1 MGKREEEE
9 EAEGNSERWLLTYSD
24 MITLLLALFII
35 MYGMSAADSEKVKQ
49 MSQGLEEALNP
60 SKVTEENAG
69 GGGTGGT
76 DATSGSGTEGN
87 ATSNMDN
94 VVKQLEEY
102 IDKHGL
108 KSEITLSKSD
118 AGVCIQLKDTLLFHP
133 NTATLLNAQ
142 TPVIGEIGKALQ
154 AIYSSIDHISIIGN
168 TADVGNHD
176 LPNEI
181 DSYVLST
188 QRAIAVLSLLT
199 YSGVKPN
206 KLVVEGHSHYTPVAT
221 NKTSEGRAKN
231 RRVEIMIYKYSI
243 NALASK
249 AKELSKTEGKDLDSS
264 MKTEQTSTTEQISTE
279 EKASTAEQTST
290 EEKASATEQT
300 STTEENSKE

>member
-35 MYGMSAADSEKVKQ
+35 MYGMSAADSEKVQQ

-60 SKVTEENAG
+60 SKAAAENVG
-69 GGGTGGT
+69 GSGGT
-76 DATSGSGTEGN
+76 DATSGSGTGGN

-94 VVKQLEEY
+94 VVKQLESY
-102 IDKHGL
+102 IEEHNL
-108 KSEITLSKSD
+108 KSEISLVKSD

-142 TPVIGEIGKALQ
+142 TPVISEISKALQ
-154 AIYSSIDHISIIGN
+154 AIYSNIDHISIIGN

-176 LPNEI
+176 IANEI
-181 DSYVLST
+181 DSYELST
-188 QRAIAVLSLLT
+188 KRAIAVLTLLVHND
-199 YSGVKPN
+199 VKPN
-206 KLVVEGHSHYTPVAT
+206 KLIVEGHSHYTPVAT
-221 NKTSEGRAKN
+221 NKTSEGRSKN

-249 AKELSKTEGKDLDSS
+249 AKELSKTEGQELDN
-264 MKTEQTSTTEQISTE
+264 TTTTEQNSSE
-279 EKASTAEQTST
+279 ENSNS
-290 EEKASATEQT
+290 EETT
-300 STTEENSKE
+300 TTEETQE

>member
-9 EAEGNSERWLLTYSD
+9 EGEGNSERWLLTYSD

-49 MSQGLEEALNP
+49 MSEGLEEALNP
-60 SKVTEENAG
+60 SKVTETSG
-69 GGGTGGT
+69 GGAGGT
-76 DATSGSGTEGN
+76 DATSGSGTKGN

-94 VVKQLEEY
+94 VVKQLEDY

-154 AIYSSIDHISIIGN
+154 AIYTSIDHISIIGN

-249 AKELSKTEGKDLDSS
+249 AKELSKTEGKELESTMNTEENTVSEQTSNEEMSS
-264 MKTEQTSTTEQISTE
+264 TTEQTSNED
-279 EKASTAEQTST
+279 TS
-290 EEKASATEQT
+290 
-300 STTEENSKE
+300 STTENTSDENTSSTSE

>member
-49 MSQGLEEALNP
+49 MSEGLEEALNP
-60 SKVTEENAG
+60 SKVTETSG
-69 GGGTGGT
+69 GAGGT

-142 TPVIGEIGKALQ
+142 TPVIEEIGKALQ

-264 MKTEQTSTTEQISTE
+264 MKTEQTF
-279 EKASTAEQTST
+279 AA
-290 EEKASATEQT
+290 EQT